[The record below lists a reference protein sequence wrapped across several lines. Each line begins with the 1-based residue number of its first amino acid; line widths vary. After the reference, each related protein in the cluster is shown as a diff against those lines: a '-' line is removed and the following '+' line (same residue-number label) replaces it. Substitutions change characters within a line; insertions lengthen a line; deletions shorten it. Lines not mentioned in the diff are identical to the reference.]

1 MKIRSIAIVLY
12 VTLLITGCATYIQ
25 ANNQCANP
33 AMRFADTVSCVNKET
48 DGSTNAYAVSYR
60 LTANQLL
67 EQLNAGKISETDAK
81 MRLQDKFLE
90 LRKGH
95 LDAYNAIAGGST
107 YCTKAGK
114 NSMYCY

>member
-1 MKIRSIAIVLY
+1 MKNIIIVF
-12 VTLLITGCATYIQ
+12 VSAMITGCATYIQ

-33 AMRFADTVSCVNKET
+33 SLRFADTVSCINKET

-67 EQLNAGKISETDAK
+67 EQLNAGKITETDAK
-81 MRLQDKFLE
+81 LQLQNKFME

-95 LDAYNAIAGGST
+95 IDAYNAIAGSST
-107 YCTKAGK
+107 YCTGIGK
-114 NSMYCY
+114 KSMYCY

>member
-1 MKIRSIAIVLY
+1 MIA
-12 VTLLITGCATYIQ
+12 GCATYIQ

-33 AMRFADTVSCVNKET
+33 SLRFADTVSCINKET

-67 EQLNAGKISETDAK
+67 EQLNAGKITETDAK
-81 MRLQDKFLE
+81 MRLQDKFMQ

-95 LDAYNAIAGGST
+95 IDAYNAIAGSST
-107 YCTKAGK
+107 YCTGIGK
-114 NSMYCY
+114 KSMYCY

>member
-1 MKIRSIAIVLY
+1 MKKTMIVFAA
-12 VTLLITGCATYIQ
+12 VMATGCATYIQ

-33 AMRFADTVSCVNKET
+33 ALRFSDTVSCINKET
-48 DGSTNAYAVSYR
+48 DGSTNAYAVTYR

-81 MRLQDKFLE
+81 MRLQDKFMQ

-95 LDAYNAIAGGST
+95 IDAYNAIAGGST
-107 YCTKAGK
+107 YCTAVGK
-114 NSMYCY
+114 KSMYCY

>member
-1 MKIRSIAIVLY
+1 MKKTIVTFAIVL
-12 VTLLITGCATYIQ
+12 VTGCATYIQ

-33 AMRFADTVSCVNKET
+33 AMRFSETVICINKET

-67 EQLNAGKISETDAK
+67 EQLNTGKITETDAK
-81 MRLQDKFLE
+81 MRLQDKFMQ

-95 LDAYNAIAGGST
+95 IDAYNAVAGGST
-107 YCTKAGK
+107 YCTAVGK
-114 NSMYCY
+114 KSMYCY

>member
-1 MKIRSIAIVLY
+1 MKKTIVTFAVVLA
-12 VTLLITGCATYIQ
+12 TGCATYIQ

-33 AMRFADTVSCVNKET
+33 SYRFVDTVSCINKET

-60 LTANQLL
+60 LAANQIL
-67 EQLNAGKISETDAK
+67 EQLDAGKITETDAK
-81 MRLQDKFLE
+81 MRLQDKYLQ

-107 YCTKAGK
+107 YCTAVGK
-114 NSMYCY
+114 KSMYCY